1 MREMERSV
9 ANQTGQA
16 KLKMTYADQPD
27 EFVTVS
33 ALADAAETEDATPGA
48 SFAEILGSYKMM
60 AGSAWQH
67 LDTIRVQHMQACLTV
82 TDQTMANVDKMTDL
96 ALAFARGTIAQTTS
110 ATPQTP
116 VWPVPGEW
124 LATNK
129 SFCDSAIRQLEMV
142 LALQKKL
149 AESAM
154 LPLRRSVSRDS
165 QG

>member
-1 MREMERSV
+1 MREMERNV
-9 ANQTGQA
+9 ANQAGQA
-16 KLKMTYADQPD
+16 KQKTTYADQPD
-27 EFVTVS
+27 EFVTAS
-33 ALADAAETEDATPGA
+33 ALADAAETEDATPGT
-48 SFAEILGSYKMM
+48 SFAEILGAYKMM

-67 LDTIRVQHMQACLTV
+67 LDIIRVQHMQTCLTV
-82 TDQTMANVDKMTDL
+82 TDQTMANVDKMTGL

-129 SFCDSAIRQLEMV
+129 SFCDSAIRQLEMM

-154 LPLRRSVSRDS
+154 LPLRRSVSRNS